1 MEGSLPAVE
10 WFDIRDPNDPELDRL
25 AQRYTLHPLHVE
37 DCRHRNQRAKIE
49 EGAGYLFMVLK
60 PIELDDECEM
70 TTGDLDLFLGPDYL
84 ITVQEMQCRTVS
96 NRFAQFQ
103 AAKDRKQFRAD
114 QLFYRIMD
122 ELVDTY
128 PPVLDRLN
136 ELIDQIEDQVLA
148 RPDPRTLQRIFE
160 LKRTLMAF
168 RRVLGNTR
176 DVASHLQRT
185 ESGLIHDDMYPFIRD
200 VYDHLA
206 RNMDLVEM
214 QRDLLT
220 GAMDIYLSS
229 VANRTNQV
237 MKVLTVLSTI
247 ALPAI
252 VVSGFYGMN
261 TKDLPF
267 AGTAHGTW
275 FAGVLMI
282 GSTVVL
288 LYILK
293 RFDWW

>member
-1 MEGSLPAVE
+1 ME
-10 WFDIRDPNDPELDRL
+10 WHDIRNAADPELDRL
-25 AQRYTLHPLHVE
+25 AERYHLHPLHIE
-37 DCRHRNQRAKIE
+37 DCRHGDQRAKVE
-49 EGAGYLFMVLK
+49 DAPGYIFAVLK
-60 PIELDDECEM
+60 PVQFDEKCEL
-70 TTGDLDLFLGPDYL
+70 TIGDLDVFLGPDWI
-84 ITVQEMQCRTVS
+84 ITVHELECRQIRERINQMRSAPEKLT
-96 NRFAQFQ
+96 
-103 AAKDRKQFRAD
+103 RAD
-114 QLFYRIMD
+114 QVFYRVMD
-122 ELVDTY
+122 HLVDTY

-136 ELIDQIEDQVLA
+136 DRIDEIEDQVLE
-148 RPDPRTLQRIFE
+148 RPDPDMLERI
-160 LKRTLMAF
+160 LRIKRTLVEF
-168 RRVLGNTR
+168 RRVLGNMR
-176 DVASHLQRT
+176 DVASHLQRMET
-185 ESGLIHDDMYPFIRD
+185 DLISHDLWPFLRD

-267 AGTAHGTW
+267 AASPHGTW
-275 FAGVLMI
+275 IALGLMAATTAGLLWVLR
-282 GSTVVL
+282 
-288 LYILK
+288 
-293 RFDWW
+293 RFDWL